1 MKSRDA
7 SRRIGLLVGGV
18 AIVGMTA
25 MTAGCGSGEDKPSET
40 PEPTKTSGAPEPTK
54 TSGAP
59 APSGSSPAPA
69 PGGQPVSPT
78 EKAPTLT
85 PGGPNSF
92 TPSVVAPAA
101 PTALPGNVVTG
112 G

>member
-40 PEPTKTSGAPEPTK
+40 PEPTK

>member
-1 MKSRDA
+1 MKSRDR
-7 SRRIGLLVGGV
+7 SYRIGLLLGGI
-18 AIVGMTA
+18 AIAGMTA
-25 MTAGCGSGEDKPSET
+25 MTAGCSQGEDKPSET
-40 PEPTKTSGAPEPTK
+40 PEPTKTTGAP
-54 TSGAP
+54 S
-59 APSGSSPAPA
+59 PSASSPAPSASSPA
-69 PGGQPVSPT
+69 PSPTGQPPSPT
-78 EKAPTLT
+78 EKATTLT

>member
-40 PEPTKTSGAPEPTK
+40 PEPTKTSGAP
-54 TSGAP
+54 

-69 PGGQPVSPT
+69 PGGQPELLHAFCRGT
-78 EKAPTLT
+78 RGADGAARERRNRRLT
-85 PGGPNSF
+85 GHGPGNPA
-92 TPSVVAPAA
+92 SVVRL
-101 PTALPGNVVTG
+101 TDN
-112 G
+112 